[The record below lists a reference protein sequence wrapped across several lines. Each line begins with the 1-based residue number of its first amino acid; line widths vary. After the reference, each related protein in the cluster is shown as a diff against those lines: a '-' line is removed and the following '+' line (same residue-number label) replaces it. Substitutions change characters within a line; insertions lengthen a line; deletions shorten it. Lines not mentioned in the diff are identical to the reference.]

1 MLCVVVWRSETPGC
15 QLTDDHVTV
24 ELVDV
29 STSRGS
35 VVCMSASASVKCG
48 HSLSFHLHHSG
59 AAAAAGPLMLSEHDG
74 VGLSVTDNVNMDSDD
89 VIFYSF
95 HGNSSF
101 H

>member
-29 STSRGS
+29 STSRDS

-48 HSLSFHLHHSG
+48 HSVSFHLHHSD
-59 AAAAAGPLMLSEHDG
+59 AAAGPLMLSEHDG